1 MRRFE
6 SLIAVGALGAALS
19 GCETAGQPATSTP
32 VSPATM
38 MGSGPPVDPGY
49 QPTYCSSEVAQK
61 YTTQPG
67 AVATNAPKRQPGGGV
82 NFSGSVNLGDQ
93 GVKQFTCRFD
103 ADGRF
108 IDVMSLEDEG
118 AL

>member
-32 VSPATM
+32 VSPATT

-49 QPTYCSSEVAQK
+49 QPIYCSSEVAQK

-67 AVATNAPKRQPGGGV
+67 AVATNAPKRQPDGGV
-82 NFSGSVNLGDQ
+82 NISGSVNLGDQ
-93 GVKQFTCRFD
+93 GVKQFNCRFD

-108 IDVMSLEDEG
+108 IDVMSLENEG